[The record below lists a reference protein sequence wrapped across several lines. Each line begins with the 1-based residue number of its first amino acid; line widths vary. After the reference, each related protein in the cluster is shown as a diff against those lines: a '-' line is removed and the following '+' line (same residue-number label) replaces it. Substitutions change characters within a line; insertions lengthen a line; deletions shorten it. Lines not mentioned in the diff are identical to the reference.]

1 MGIAGNA
8 RRGHLREHGAR
19 ALLVLAVG
27 AVVAIVGAGLVVA
40 GVDRV
45 EVVATLLFVPV
56 FAAGLAVGRS
66 AGLVTAGVATV
77 VYLALRAADVDDAGM
92 ASVGLLALTR
102 AAAYAVAAEVGVR
115 AQPLVDR
122 WSQGNEWDDSPLV
135 ARGRAF
141 SKRERPGDDAFAAGQ
156 PTSVWVTTP
165 DDTYAGSAHAAHAGS
180 ARADAPRWSE
190 PEPVSSGMGATG
202 SEWAAPL
209 GSLGPE
215 PGWQSEP
222 PARTPGSNGWPPDPP
237 TQSPPWSDP
246 YGSPAVGGRGR
257 DEWARP
263 AASPPPWSDPYGSPG
278 VGGRGRDEWAPPA
291 ASSPPWSDPY
301 GSPGVG
307 GRGRDEW
314 APPAASSPPWSD
326 PYGSPAVS
334 DPRGTPAVPDP
345 DDARWQPGAWYDAVP
360 SPPPRPAPPRHAAR
374 VAPSAPAPPI
384 DPETRLWTARF
395 LCDRIAAEKAA
406 CERSGSPFSL
416 VLVQVPDEPFALLPY
431 RRQVTLLRELGH
443 QFVAGGVI
451 DHLVHVPDQTQ
462 HWFAVVLP
470 DIDRAGAQ
478 VLERRL
484 RIGIGGYLRSRGL
497 PLSELESASLTSPDD
512 DAALGAIWD
521 ALAARGDPAGAGSS
535 PGVLAY

>member
-8 RRGHLREHGAR
+8 RRGRLREHGAR

-27 AVVAIVGAGLVVA
+27 AVVAIVGGGLVVA

-56 FAAGLAVGRS
+56 FAAGLVVGRS

-122 WSQGNEWDDSPLV
+122 LSQGNEWDDSPLV

-165 DDTYAGSAHAAHAGS
+165 DDAYAGSAHATYAGSAHADS
-180 ARADAPRWSE
+180 SRWSE
-190 PEPVSSGMGATG
+190 PEPVSSGMGAPG
-202 SEWAAPL
+202 SEWAEPL
-209 GSLGPE
+209 GSLGAE

-222 PARTPGSNGWPPDPP
+222 PARSPGSNGWPPDPP
-237 TQSPPWSDP
+237 TMSP
-246 YGSPAVGGRGR
+246 
-257 DEWARP
+257 
-263 AASPPPWSDPYGSPG
+263 
-278 VGGRGRDEWAPPA
+278 
-291 ASSPPWSDPY
+291 
-301 GSPGVG
+301 
-307 GRGRDEW
+307 
-314 APPAASSPPWSD
+314 PPWSD

-334 DPRGTPAVPDP
+334 DPRGAPAVPDP

-360 SPPPRPAPPRHAAR
+360 SPPPRPAPRRHAAR

-470 DIDRAGAQ
+470 DIDHAGAQ

-512 DAALGAIWD
+512 DPELGAIWD
-521 ALAARGDPAGAGSS
+521 ALAVRGDPAGAGSS

>member
-8 RRGHLREHGAR
+8 RGGHLREHGAR
-19 ALLVLAVG
+19 ALLVLAVA
-27 AVVAIVGAGLVVA
+27 AVVATVAAGLVLA
-40 GVDRV
+40 DVDRV

-56 FAAGLAVGRS
+56 FAAGLLGGRS
-66 AGLVTAGVATV
+66 AGWLTAGAATV
-77 VYLALRAADVDDAGM
+77 VYLALRAADVDDAGV

-102 AAAYAVAAEVGVR
+102 AVAYAVAAEVGVR

-122 WSQGNEWDDSPLV
+122 LSQGNEWDDSPLV

-141 SKRERPGDDAFAAGQ
+141 SKRERPGYDAFAAGE

-165 DDTYAGSAHAAHAGS
+165 DDDAYARSDDDAYPPSAPAAYAGPAHA
-180 ARADAPRWSE
+180 DPRGWSE
-190 PEPVSSGMGATG
+190 PDPVASGVGATG

-215 PGWQSEP
+215 PGRQP
-222 PARTPGSNGWPPDPP
+222 VPHAGPPGSNGWPPDPP
-237 TQSPPWSDP
+237 PMSPPPWSDP
-246 YGSPAVGGRGR
+246 YGSPAVGG
-257 DEWARP
+257 P
-263 AASPPPWSDPYGSPG
+263 
-278 VGGRGRDEWAPPA
+278 
-291 ASSPPWSDPY
+291 
-301 GSPGVG
+301 
-307 GRGRDEW
+307 GRDEW

-334 DPRGTPAVPDP
+334 DPRGTPAVPDA
-345 DDARWQPGAWYDAVP
+345 DGARWQPGGWYDAVP
-360 SPPPRPAPPRHAAR
+360 SPPPRPAPPRHAAP
-374 VAPSAPAPPI
+374 VARSAPAPPI

-406 CERSGSPFSL
+406 CERTGSPFSL

-470 DIDRAGAQ
+470 DIDRDGAQ
-478 VLERRL
+478 LLERRL

-521 ALAARGDPAGAGSS
+521 ALVVRGDPAGAGFST
-535 PGVLAY
+535 GVLAY

>member
-8 RRGHLREHGAR
+8 RGGHLREHGAR
-19 ALLVLAVG
+19 ALLVLAVA
-27 AVVAIVGAGLVVA
+27 AVVTIVAAGLVLA

-56 FAAGLAVGRS
+56 FAAGLVVGRS
-66 AGLVTAGVATV
+66 AGLLTAAIAAV
-77 VYLALRAADVDDAGM
+77 VYLALRAADVDDAGV

-102 AAAYAVAAEVGVR
+102 AVAYAVAAEVGVR

-122 WSQGNEWDDSPLV
+122 LSQGNEWDDSPLV

-141 SKRERPGDDAFAAGQ
+141 SKRERPGEDTFATGER
-156 PTSVWVTTP
+156 TSVWVTNP
-165 DDTYAGSAHAAHAGS
+165 GDDAYAYAGSGDDAYAAREPAAYAGS
-180 ARADAPRWSE
+180 STADPPGWAE
-190 PEPVSSGMGATG
+190 PEPVASAPEATG
-202 SEWAAPL
+202 SEWAGPL
-209 GSLGPE
+209 GSLAPE
-215 PGWQSEP
+215 PGWGPQA
-222 PARTPGSNGWPPDPP
+222 PARSPGSNGWPPDPP
-237 TQSPPWSDP
+237 SM
-246 YGSPAVGGRGR
+246 
-257 DEWARP
+257 
-263 AASPPPWSDPYGSPG
+263 SPPPWSDPYGSPAAA
-278 VGGRGRDEWAPPA
+278 GRGEDEWAPP
-291 ASSPPWSDPY
+291 SP
-301 GSPGVG
+301 SP
-307 GRGRDEW
+307 
-314 APPAASSPPWSD
+314 PPWSD
-326 PYGSPAVS
+326 PYGSPAIS
-334 DPRGTPAVPDP
+334 DPRGTPAARDP
-345 DDARWQPGAWYDAVP
+345 DAARRQSGAWYDAVP
-360 SPPPRPAPPRHAAR
+360 TPPPAPAPPRPAARAPR
-374 VAPSAPAPPI
+374 SAPAPPI

-395 LCDRIAAEKAA
+395 LCDSIAAEKEA

-443 QFVAGGVI
+443 QFVAGGVV

-462 HWFAVVLP
+462 HWFAVLLP

-497 PLSELESASLTSPDD
+497 PLSDLESASLTSPDD

-521 ALAARGDPAGAGSS
+521 ALAVRGDPAGAGST

>member
-8 RRGHLREHGAR
+8 RRGHWREHGAR

-77 VYLALRAADVDDAGM
+77 VYLALRTADVDDAGI

-165 DDTYAGSAHAAHAGS
+165 DDAYAGSAHAAHAGS
-180 ARADAPRWSE
+180 ARADSPRWSE
-190 PEPVSSGMGATG
+190 PEPVSSGVGATG

-209 GSLGPE
+209 GTLGPK

-222 PARTPGSNGWPPDPP
+222 PARTPGSNGWPPDAP
-237 TQSPPWSDP
+237 TMSP
-246 YGSPAVGGRGR
+246 
-257 DEWARP
+257 
-263 AASPPPWSDPYGSPG
+263 
-278 VGGRGRDEWAPPA
+278 
-291 ASSPPWSDPY
+291 
-301 GSPGVG
+301 
-307 GRGRDEW
+307 
-314 APPAASSPPWSD
+314 PPWSD

-360 SPPPRPAPPRHAAR
+360 APPPRPAPPRHAAR

-395 LCDRIAAEKAA
+395 LCDRIAGEKAA